1 MSQRDRRWARARAWL
16 DKHGLRDRDPQ
27 PLLVARLEARRRGE
41 LIGVGGAI
49 VAVVAYFGWQAWR
62 AATEAPMDAASAD
75 RDFVGRL
82 ISMVAGYLLLAVGT
96 LVALGYQRRADQ
108 RIAATLRQRVA
119 RTNASGARR
128 LLVGWFAVTAIVL
141 YGGGLLVGCTAALV
155 ASHPSDRAAAT
166 VFVAGVLGYAALGL
180 AVVANV
186 SRRPAIADD
195 EASLLD
201 DELLRREDVRQALVP
216 YPAMLALVA
225 GVGSHSDGLLLVFV
239 GYALIAAGVWAIT
252 SRAATRSTVAN
263 PMTGESTA

>member
-16 DKHGLRDRDPQ
+16 DKHALRDRDPQ

-49 VAVVAYFGWQAWR
+49 VVVATYFGWRAWQAVTDPP
-62 AATEAPMDAASAD
+62 ADAASAD
-75 RDFVGRL
+75 RDFVETLAGM
-82 ISMVAGYLLLAVGT
+82 SVAYLLLAVGT
-96 LVALGYQRRADQ
+96 LVALGYQRRAD
-108 RIAATLRQRVA
+108 RRLAGTLRQRVA
-119 RTNASGARR
+119 RTTASGARR
-128 LLVGWFAVTAIVL
+128 LLVGGFAVAAIVL

-155 ASHPSDRAAAT
+155 TSHPSDRAAAT

-180 AVVANV
+180 AVAANV

-216 YPAMLALVA
+216 YPTMLALVA
-225 GVGSHSDGLLLVFV
+225 GVGSHSDRLLLVYV
-239 GYALIAAGVWAIT
+239 GYALTAAGVWAVA
-252 SRAATRSTVAN
+252 SRAATRSTVVD